1 MLRGSFAAT
10 LLLLLV
16 SASATWAADGS
27 PDSPPLAQLAEE
39 TLVPHGQAAPP
50 IATSNNLTVT
60 SVDPPN
66 GASNVALSTNV
77 TVSFSE
83 EVDPATVTATSFRL
97 LDSGNVPL
105 PAQISV
111 APSALQATLDPDSAL
126 GLIELHT
133 VEVTA
138 DVEGLTGRPN
148 GFFTSQF
155 ATGDVCDNCP
165 TTPNPDQADGDGDGV
180 GDVCD
185 P

>member
-1 MLRGSFAAT
+1 MAEAA
-10 LLLLLV
+10 LG
-16 SASATWAADGS
+16 DFGF
-27 PDSPPLAQLAEE
+27 
-39 TLVPHGQAAPP
+39 AAPP
-50 IATSNNLTVT
+50 IATSTTITVT
-60 SVDPPN
+60 SVSPAN
-66 GASNVALSTNV
+66 GATGVP
-77 TVSFSE
+77 VSIHVIVGFSE
-83 EVDPATVTATSFRL
+83 EVNPATVTTSSFRL
-97 LDSGNVPL
+97 LDSGGVPVA
-105 PAQISV
+105 AQVSV
-111 APSALQATLDPDSAL
+111 APTGLQATLDPDSAL